1 MSDNTTP
8 TNEFNRIVERL
19 KEQYKPHSLFLIEDA
34 RTGEKYIA
42 RGSNWTEFSEI
53 MKSPAHRIPFELVRK
68 LIVWPEI
75 DAVDL
80 DTNTSGKW
88 QPGRIT
94 ALAEQIQEA
103 LGYTKSYTVKN
114 V

>member
-1 MSDNTTP
+1 MTEHKSNT
-8 TNEFNRIVERL
+8 NDFERIIERL
-19 KEQYKPHSLFLIEDA
+19 KEHYKPHSLFQIEDG
-34 RTGEKYIA
+34 RSGDKFIA

-53 MKSPAHRIPFELVRK
+53 MKVPAHRIPFELVRK

-80 DTNTSGKW
+80 DTNASGKW

-103 LGYTKSYTVKN
+103 LGYTKSYSIKN

>member
-1 MSDNTTP
+1 MSEPNTT
-8 TNEFNRIVERL
+8 EFERIVERL
-19 KEQYKPHSLFLIEDA
+19 KEQYKPHALFLIEGGKD
-34 RTGEKYIA
+34 GGKKFIA

-53 MKSPAHRIPFELVRK
+53 MKVPAHRIPYELVRK

-80 DTNTSGKW
+80 DTNASGKW

-103 LGYTKSYTVKN
+103 LGYTRSYTVKN

>member
-1 MSDNTTP
+1 MSDTK
-8 TNEFNRIVERL
+8 TNEFERIIERL
-19 KEQYKPHSLFLIEDA
+19 KEQYKPHNLFLIEDG
-34 RTGEKYIA
+34 RSGERYIA

-53 MKSPAHRIPFELVRK
+53 MKSPANRIPFELVRR

-80 DTNTSGKW
+80 DTNASGKW

-103 LGYTKSYTVKN
+103 LGYTRSYTVKN

>member
-1 MSDNTTP
+1 MTDTKAT
-8 TNEFNRIVERL
+8 EFERVVERL
-19 KEQYKPHSLFLIEDA
+19 KEQYKPHSLFLIEDG
-34 RTGEKYIA
+34 RSGEQFIA

-53 MKSPAHRIPFELVRK
+53 MKVPAHRIPYELVRK

-103 LGYTKSYTVKN
+103 LGYTRSYSIKN